1 MKGID
6 RFLGTM
12 ETAKQDLMET
22 SSGEA
27 KYEHQHKAIVWRIP
41 RLPKHGQGSYTTH
54 EFLAKLYLSNYDM
67 EKMPE
72 KFDEHFFV
80 EFNQPATCES
90 YTVLRSVSI
99 QDGSGEPPEK
109 FVKYLARHEY
119 KVGIRFITEK
129 EQDSYRAMTARAP
142 EPAPQQQEE
151 EMTQYEDFPDENGR
165 KDSDSDSD

>member
-12 ETAKQDLMET
+12 ETAKQDLMEV

-27 KYEHQHKAIVWRIP
+27 KYEHQHRAVVWRIP

-54 EFLAKLYLSNYDM
+54 EFVAKLYLTDYDM

-80 EFNQPATCES
+80 EFNQPATSES

-109 FVKYLARHEY
+109 FVKYRARHEY
-119 KVGIRFITEK
+119 KVGIKFESEK
-129 EQDSYRAMTARAP
+129 EQDSYRAMTAKAP
-142 EPAPQQQEE
+142 EPEPEPE
-151 EMTQYEDFPDENGR
+151 PEMREYEDFPDENGR